1 MSTTP
6 AREWRE
12 ANRKEVTLPSGRT
25 IEVRK
30 LTAEFLLETRDVLE
44 GAITSAEQGEVTA
57 KLSPEQYQ
65 HYIEVL
71 VRHGIARPKLAPA
84 SREPAEDELHARD
97 FGADLDPAVAA
108 VQEFN
113 PEVLSPPFRSEESSK
128 DAPPG
133 GGDVRDAAEPGAAG
147 EPSGPAV

>member
-44 GAITSAEQGEVTA
+44 SAITSAEQEQVTA
-57 KLSPEQYQ
+57 KMSPEQYQ
-65 HYIEVL
+65 QYIEVL
-71 VRHGIARPKLAPA
+71 IRHGIARPKVAPA
-84 SREPAEDELHARD
+84 SREPASDELHARD

-113 PEVLSPPFRSEESSK
+113 PEVLSPPFRPEEPSE

-133 GGDVRDAAEPGAAG
+133 GGSVRNAAEPDPAREHG
-147 EPSGPAV
+147 GPVT